1 MDILDR
7 LRKDFPAFHFVT
19 GEVFSWSP
27 SNKTITVAD
36 VDDRAQLLHE
46 VAHGVLGHAQYVRD
60 IDLLTM
66 ERQAWQYAASQL
78 APRYGV
84 SLHMEDDVV
93 QDALDSYREWL
104 HRRSCC
110 PRCEATGI
118 EVEKHTYRCLL
129 CEERWR
135 VNEARTCRL
144 QRHRATKTPR

>member
-7 LRKDFPAFHFVT
+7 LREDFPAFHFVI

-27 SNKTITVAD
+27 RTKTITVAD
-36 VDDRAQLLHE
+36 VDDHAQLLHE
-46 VAHGVLGHAQYVRD
+46 VAHAILGHAHYARD

-66 ERQAWQYAASQL
+66 ERQAWQHAADEL

-84 SLHMEDDVV
+84 SLHMDDDAV

-104 HRRSCC
+104 HKRSRC
-110 PRCEATGI
+110 PRCEAAGI
-118 EVEKHTYRCLL
+118 ETDKHTYRCLL
-129 CEERWR
+129 CEERWQ

-144 QRHRATKTPR
+144 RRRRTTKTPR